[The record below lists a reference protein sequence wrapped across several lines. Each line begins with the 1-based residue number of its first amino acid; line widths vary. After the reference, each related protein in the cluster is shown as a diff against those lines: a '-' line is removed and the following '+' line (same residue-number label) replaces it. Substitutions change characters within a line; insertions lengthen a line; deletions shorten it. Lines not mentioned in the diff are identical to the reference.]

1 MDKKQAFY
9 YNYIR
14 GKQNLHKV
22 KIESNSL
29 VEGVIMFLKWS
40 FKNYLNN
47 ILRNKISRT
56 TTLRKKTYIKIRHL
70 QQAGFTLIE
79 LMITVTL
86 TSFIALAISSVFIF
100 SVEQFHILM
109 QQHKT
114 EEAMLFASYHIRSY
128 LSQAVNTQLVGTAG
142 TPKCH
147 LGANDI
153 TDTIGS
159 KTDRGFIVEYDY
171 DNRIPTTT
179 TCSSSIPP
187 DTSLVALFP
196 RENSFKYNSV
206 DLFETS
212 IFYER
217 PTAPT
222 LTDSSRPGRLMF
234 GLGTRTSRTTSFL
247 HSPHSPHNIIYTGLS
262 HFELTIEPTTV
273 KHANNICLPTSTVC
287 SGTQPM
293 VRTAQVLLRFRYF
306 LFIEGSGGNFYDYH
320 SDIREVNA
328 REIENTIDINFH
340 NNTMAKCSGGDMG
353 MGCNATDHPTGKERI
368 FGPIYFYKLVLPAG
382 LLNF

>member
-47 ILRNKISRT
+47 ILRNKISKN

-114 EEAMLFASYHIRSY
+114 EEAMLFASYHMRSY
-128 LSQAVNTQLVGTAG
+128 LSQAVNTQRVTT
-142 TPKCH
+142 TPSCH
-147 LGANDI
+147 LKQADI
-153 TDTIGS
+153 TGPAN
-159 KTDRGFIVEYDY
+159 TDRGFIVEYDY
-171 DNRIPTTT
+171 DNQDPTT

-187 DTSLVALFP
+187 ETALVALFP

-222 LTDSSRPGRLMF
+222 ATDSSRPGRLMF
-234 GLGTRTSRTTSFL
+234 GLGTRTSGSTTSFL

-262 HFELTIEPTTV
+262 HFELKDIVV
-273 KHANNICLPTSTVC
+273 KDAQNICPPTGPC
-287 SGTQPM
+287 GGRPM
-293 VRTAQVLLRFRYF
+293 IRTAQVLLRFRYF
-306 LFIEGSGGNFYDYH
+306 LFIEGSGGNFYDYT
-320 SDIREVNA
+320 SEIREVNA

-368 FGPIYFYKLVLPAG
+368 FGPIYFYKLVIPAG